1 MYEVKYK
8 VRTTKIHSDHS
19 SFIKE
24 WDKDLPNFA
33 DLITQESVRNSNLYQ
48 INRKDASFNDVE
60 NCAEVVVLFNTK
72 QGALDYTRWAYN
84 NLYDLQMDKMSYNDT
99 QFEQYILNTDV
110 TILDGKYTASV
121 ESIKEIN

>member
-8 VRTTKIHSDHS
+8 VRTTKVHSDHS
-19 SFIKE
+19 LFINE
-24 WDKDLPNFA
+24 WMKDLPNFA
-33 DLITQESVRNSNLYQ
+33 DLITQESTQNSNLYQ
-48 INRKDASFNDVE
+48 INRKDACYNVVE
-60 NCAEVVVLFNTK
+60 NCAEVTVLFNTK

-84 NLYDLQMDKMSYNDT
+84 NLYNLQVDKMSYNDI

-121 ESIKEIN
+121 ESITEIN